1 MTPLRKAYTELQ
13 QHQKVFN
20 GQLAKIFPIGTI
32 VHFKR
37 GKQIRSG
44 VVSMHDQHSLW
55 IKNEKTGTEQAIDAY
70 NVMTTEEEIQASN

>member
-13 QHQKVFN
+13 KHQKVFN
-20 GQLAKIFPIGTI
+20 SQLAKIFPIGST

-37 GKQIRSG
+37 GKKIMSG
-44 VVSMHDQHSLW
+44 VVTIHDHYSLW
-55 IKNEKTGTEQAIDAY
+55 VKNEKTGTEQAIDAY